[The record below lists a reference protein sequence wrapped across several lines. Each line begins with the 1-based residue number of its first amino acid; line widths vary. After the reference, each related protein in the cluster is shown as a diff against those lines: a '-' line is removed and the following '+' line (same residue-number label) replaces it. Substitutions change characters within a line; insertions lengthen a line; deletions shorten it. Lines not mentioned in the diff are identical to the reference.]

1 MEPEEVRDWETH
13 VFLSIIEFF
22 FLIQFLMRFNT
33 EFPHPETEVVIDDV
47 KSITK
52 YQVKSL
58 WFENAIYL
66 LPIIPFY
73 AFVDAD
79 PNSLLM
85 FKILRILRLNN
96 ELLPEVAILEL
107 ARFFYTGES
116 HNRDE
121 KIDKDAL
128 VKNVIRIV
136 KLVIITIAFSFF
148 LACFWYRF
156 NTYYLDESYSGPFME
171 AMGLEETDT
180 K

>member
-1 MEPEEVRDWETH
+1 M
-13 VFLSIIEFF
+13 
-22 FLIQFLMRFNT
+22 
-33 EFPHPETEVVIDDV
+33 
-47 KSITK
+47 
-52 YQVKSL
+52 
-58 WFENAIYL
+58 

-73 AFVDAD
+73 AIIDAN

-85 FKILRILRLNN
+85 FKIIRILRLNN
-96 ELLPEVAILEL
+96 ELLPEQAILEI

-156 NTYYLDESYSGPFME
+156 NTYYLNDQYAADFMDSM
-171 AMGLEETDT
+171 ALSKFASFLISQPRTT
-180 K
+180 RSRPS